1 LFEQDANGG
10 LWGHDSLDTGDII
23 YRMQS
28 GTKVFHSRHR
38 RARTDRRALD
48 SVDLTVTRGEA
59 VAVVGESGSG
69 KSTLLRVIA
78 GLITLDEGT
87 VTSNTPKGVQM
98 VFQDAGASMT
108 PWLTIG
114 SHLEERLRHLDR
126 KARRDRV
133 SQALELVGL
142 NSRFARLHPRELS
155 GGQRQRAAI
164 ARAIVRSPD
173 LLLCDEPTSALDVS
187 FAAVILNML
196 GELRRELDM
205 AMVFVTHDL
214 AAARFVGDR
223 IVAMKDGR
231 VVEQG
236 STEAMVTSPT
246 HDYTRALL
254 ASIPGSLDKA
264 ATEARPLRRRIS
276 G

>member
-1 LFEQDANGG
+1 
-10 LWGHDSLDTGDII
+10 
-23 YRMQS
+23 
-28 GTKVFHSRHR
+28 
-38 RARTDRRALD
+38 
-48 SVDLTVTRGEA
+48 
-59 VAVVGESGSG
+59 
-69 KSTLLRVIA
+69 
-78 GLITLDEGT
+78 
-87 VTSNTPKGVQM
+87 
-98 VFQDAGASMT
+98 
-108 PWLTIG
+108 
-114 SHLEERLRHLDR
+114 
-126 KARRDRV
+126 
-133 SQALELVGL
+133 
-142 NSRFARLHPRELS
+142 
-155 GGQRQRAAI
+155 
-164 ARAIVRSPD
+164 
-173 LLLCDEPTSALDVS
+173 LDVS